1 MGNNQ
6 SEEIGGETYSEPQT
20 DRNGVPYDEYI
31 SDENFNMRKLER
43 TANTGD
49 ILLFSGSSL
58 FSKSI
63 KFITDTPWTH
73 VAVVIRKG
81 KNVFVLQAI
90 FETSKKYYDYLTKT
104 WRNSGVMLNRLSDV
118 IVEDEGKVYYRK
130 LKMKGGRVFD
140 PIVVENFLDSV
151 SGKRYEMDP
160 FILLSS
166 PSRGNIGE
174 DPSSYF
180 CSELVIDFW
189 RANGLLDEKYY
200 RVNPQNVI
208 PSDFVY
214 EDTQAQFKLK
224 EWAKLGPLYKL
235 N

>member
-6 SEEIGGETYSEPQT
+6 SEEIGGEPQT

-31 SDENFNMRKLER
+31 SDENFNMKKLER

-104 WRNSGVMLNRLSDV
+104 WR
-118 IVEDEGKVYYRK
+118 EQK
-130 LKMKGGRVFD
+130 
-140 PIVVENFLDSV
+140 
-151 SGKRYEMDP
+151 
-160 FILLSS
+160 
-166 PSRGNIGE
+166 
-174 DPSSYF
+174 
-180 CSELVIDFW
+180 
-189 RANGLLDEKYY
+189 
-200 RVNPQNVI
+200 
-208 PSDFVY
+208 
-214 EDTQAQFKLK
+214 
-224 EWAKLGPLYKL
+224 
-235 N
+235 